1 MWRRGLLSYDSVI
14 CWHQKWNS
22 RLDVPQRADKAATFA
37 CGLIQIWSF
46 LQRRY
51 SYIGCKMSKHAGS
64 IDAKVLQRIQ
74 SQGPGWVFTP
84 ADFADLGSRTAVAS
98 ALARN
103 KAAGTIRLLG
113 RGLYD
118 TPVVDLVLGLLGPAI
133 ETVAKALERKEVIR
147 LQPSGVYAANLL
159 GLSEQVP
166 AQVVFLTDG
175 ATRTVKVGPTQISL
189 KRTTPRNMAAAGRL
203 SAMLIQAFRSLGAT
217 NITPQRI
224 ARLRQSLPA
233 AQRSTLL
240 QDIALAPEWMHA
252 HFREVARP

>member
-1 MWRRGLLSYDSVI
+1 M
-14 CWHQKWNS
+14 
-22 RLDVPQRADKAATFA
+22 QR
-37 CGLIQIWSF
+37 IHSII
-46 LQRRY
+46 R
-51 SYIGCKMSKHAGS
+51 CKISKHAGS
-64 IDAKVLQRIQ
+64 IDDQVLQRIQ

-98 ALARN
+98 ALACN

-118 TPVVDLVLGLLGPAI
+118 TPVVHPVLGLLWPAI
-133 ETVAKALERKEVIR
+133 ETVAKALERKEGIR

-203 SAMLIQAFRSLGAT
+203 SAMLIQAFRNLGTT

-224 ARLRQSLPA
+224 AHLRQSLPA
-233 AQRSTLL
+233 AQRATLL

-252 HFREVARP
+252 HFREVARL

>member
-1 MWRRGLLSYDSVI
+1 MPVPSTLNDRYLLG
-14 CWHQKWNS
+14 KFPPG
-22 RLDVPQRADKAATFA
+22 VPQHADGAEKYDEGLTRAKV
-37 CGLIQIWSF
+37 F
-46 LQRRY
+46 LPRKY
-51 SYIGCKMSKHAGS
+51 SIIRCKMSKHADS
-64 IDAKVLQRIQ
+64 IDAKVMQRIQ
-74 SQGPGWVFTP
+74 SQGLGWVFTP
-84 ADFADLGSRTAVAS
+84 ADFADLGSRTAVAT
-98 ALARN
+98 ALTRS

-118 TPVVDLVLGLLGPAI
+118 APVVHPVLGLLWPAI
-133 ETVAKALERKEVIR
+133 DSVAKALERKEGIR

-189 KRTTPRNMAAAGRL
+189 KRTTPRNVAADQL

-224 ARLRQSLPA
+224 ARLRESLPA
-233 AQRSTLL
+233 VERAKLL
-240 QDIALAPEWMHA
+240 QDIALAPEWMRA
-252 HFREVARP
+252 HLREVARP

>member
-1 MWRRGLLSYDSVI
+1 M
-14 CWHQKWNS
+14 
-22 RLDVPQRADKAATFA
+22 
-37 CGLIQIWSF
+37 
-46 LQRRY
+46 
-51 SYIGCKMSKHAGS
+51 
-64 IDAKVLQRIQ
+64 
-74 SQGPGWVFTP
+74 
-84 ADFADLGSRTAVAS
+84 
-98 ALARN
+98 
-103 KAAGTIRLLG
+103 
-113 RGLYD
+113 
-118 TPVVDLVLGLLGPAI
+118 
-133 ETVAKALERKEVIR
+133 AKALERKEVIR

-233 AQRSTLL
+233 AQRATLL

-252 HFREVARP
+252 HFREVARL